1 MGPLCEILLPWRNQV
16 HIAGGFPT
24 GHFELGFGC
33 TWPVVSLQAILE
45 FLVTLSWL
53 ICKILIPGQIQVNK
67 PVVSLQAI
75 FEFLFHK
82 SWLIKDRYYP
92 HPTP

>member
-45 FLVTLSWL
+45 FLVT
-53 ICKILIPGQIQVNK
+53 
-67 PVVSLQAI
+67 
-75 FEFLFHK
+75 
-82 SWLIKDRYYP
+82 
-92 HPTP
+92 